1 MAREPDNGGDDEH
14 PATSSRST
22 SAQIVARSVGIETG
36 VEAIEKDSAMT
47 KGEPLPAL
55 GRTLYVVAT
64 PIGNLR
70 DITLRALDILGQV
83 DVVAAED
90 TRVTGV
96 LLAHHGIRAQLLSVN
111 EHNEQRRAAEIL
123 RVLGAGKRVALVT
136 DAGTP
141 AISDP
146 GATLVQAVRDAGY
159 SVVPVPGPSAAVAA
173 LSAAGL
179 ESTPW
184 LFFGFL
190 PATAAARRSALERLA
205 GLPYALVFYE
215 APHRIRAT
223 LAALAAVLGSVREVV
238 IARELTKRFES
249 IHRCTLG
256 EAAAWIEADA
266 DRQRGEFVLVVAAP
280 AAAAAEAEDA
290 HDELLALLLAEMPLA
305 RAVKLAVAL
314 THAPKNRLY
323 ERALGLRQPPR

>member
-1 MAREPDNGGDDEH
+1 
-14 PATSSRST
+14 
-22 SAQIVARSVGIETG
+22 
-36 VEAIEKDSAMT
+36 MT

-70 DITLRALDILGQV
+70 DITLRALDVLGQV
-83 DVVAAED
+83 DVIAAED

-96 LLAHHGIRAQLLSVN
+96 LLAHHGIRAKLLSVN
-111 EHNEQRRAAEIL
+111 EHNERKRAEEIIRML
-123 RVLGAGKRVALVT
+123 DAGKRVALVT

-146 GATLVQAVRDAGY
+146 GATLVQAVRAAGIT
-159 SVVPVPGPSAAVAA
+159 VVPVPGPSAAVTA

-179 ESTPW
+179 ELTPW

-190 PATAAARRSALERLA
+190 PATAAARRSALEPLA

-223 LAALAAVLGSVREVV
+223 LSALETVLGDGRDIV

-256 EAAAWIEADA
+256 EAIAWIEADP
-266 DRQRGEFVLVVAAP
+266 DRQRGEFVLIVGARGAP
-280 AAAAAEAEDA
+280 AAEPEDA
-290 HDELLALLLAEMPLA
+290 HDETLALLLAELPLA

-323 ERALGLRQPPR
+323 ERALALRQSTQ